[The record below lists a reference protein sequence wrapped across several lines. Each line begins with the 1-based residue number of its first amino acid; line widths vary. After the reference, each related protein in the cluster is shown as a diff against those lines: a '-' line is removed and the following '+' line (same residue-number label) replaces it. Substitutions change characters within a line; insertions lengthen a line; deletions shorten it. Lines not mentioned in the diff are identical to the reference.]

1 MRKGAPSVNPNG
13 RSGGQDSLAQLRLD
27 SAEESRQLREDG
39 VYNRFTGHG
48 TTDDRRIFTRHR
60 TVPLMDEQAID
71 LRRGNWLAKRLV
83 EWLPADCFRK
93 GYTIKLQDKE
103 TAEALMAVAESLGVN
118 QKIVQGGQMEDTTGG
133 AALFPVLDGAL
144 GDLSEPLDL
153 DANPRILG
161 IRAIHVLEPR
171 ELQPVSWYEDLENP
185 KFRMPERYRVWT
197 LGRSRHATGV
207 VIHESR
213 LAVFPG
219 VRVSAEV
226 QPGQRDGWGDSK
238 LTPVTEIIHD
248 FGLAWGS
255 AATILHNFSE
265 RVQKVDGLM
274 KILSQKD
281 GETLLRKRR
290 RAQDK
295 ARSTLRTE
303 AIDAADDMVQQSTTV
318 AGLPDMLVQF
328 AQLVSGAG
336 DIPMTRLFGMSPAG
350 MNATGEFD
358 LLGVHERVATEQTKK
373 YTAIV
378 EWLLRIILLSS
389 EGPTGGNEPD
399 VWSIEWKPLKQQTE
413 QEIATTRKLVMETDQ
428 GYVDMGLP
436 AEGVLRDRFGGDTYS
451 METTFDEAAFKAQQ
465 EADRARAEEVQA
477 AMQGLDQTGA
487 QQDQQQPKEPPV
499 EDPAAQ

>member
-1 MRKGAPSVNPNG
+1 MRRGQPSVNPNG
-13 RSGGQDSLAQLRLD
+13 RAGASQVRT
-27 SAEESRQLREDG
+27 DG
-39 VYNRFTGHG
+39 IYNPFTLHG
-48 TTDDRRIFTRHR
+48 TVDDARSYTRHVTR
-60 TVPLMDEQAID
+60 PLLDEQALD

-93 GYTIKLQDKE
+93 GYVLKLPSKDD
-103 TAEALMAVAESLGVN
+103 AEALMALVESLGVN
-118 QKIVQGGQMEDTTGG
+118 QKIVQAGQMEDTCGG
-133 AALFPVLDGAL
+133 AALFPVLDGAT

-153 DANPRILG
+153 DSPRILSLK
-161 IRAIHVLEPR
+161 AIHLLEPR
-171 ELQPVSWYEDLENP
+171 ELQPLTWYEDITSP

-197 LGRSRHATGV
+197 LGRSSRATGT

-213 LAVFPG
+213 LWVFPG
-219 VRVSAEV
+219 VRVSAED
-226 QPGQRDGWGDSK
+226 QPGQREGWGDSK
-238 LTPVTEIIHD
+238 LTPVTEIIND

-274 KILSQKD
+274 KILAQRD
-281 GETLLRKRR
+281 GEALLLKRR

-295 ARSTLRTE
+295 GRSTLKTE
-303 AIDAADDMVQQSTTV
+303 VIDAADDIVQQSMSV

-373 YTAIV
+373 YTAVV
-378 EWLLRIILLSS
+378 EWILRLIMLSA
-389 EGPTGGNEPD
+389 EGPLGGQEPD

-413 QEIATTRKLVMETDQ
+413 SEIAQTRKLVMETDQ

-436 AEGVLRDRFGGDTYS
+436 AEGVLRDRFGGDSYS
-451 METTFDEAAFKAQQ
+451 METSWDEAAFKAQKAAD
-465 EADRARAEEVQA
+465 EAAAAEAQA
-477 AMQGLDQTGA
+477 AMQQLDRQGA
-487 QQDQQQPKEPPV
+487 DGNSGAGSDAGGDPGNQ
-499 EDPAAQ
+499 DPAA